1 MKSDMDIEI
10 LQRCFAE
17 AVSQLGGEMRFSA
30 KDLIHQNGRVNIAI
44 DGDVVVCTFSG
55 VGGKS

>member
-1 MKSDMDIEI
+1 MNDMDIEI

-30 KDLIHQNGRVNIAI
+30 QDLSHQTGRVNIVLS
-44 DGDVVVCTFSG
+44 GDVVICTFSG
-55 VGGKS
+55 ECGQS